1 MHTLLALV
9 QAGFGITLI
18 PRWVARE
25 GSPDMV
31 FRPVICSAPPYELVF
46 AWRRGHSNKA
56 VDRFRECAHR
66 MFVEFEGSG
75 RVRSTGNQYTQKYM
89 AYICCDGGKIVHI
102 KEYFDPHAVRS
113 ALASS

>member
-25 GSPDMV
+25 GPDVV
-31 FRPVICSAPPYELVF
+31 FRPLVRSAPPYELVF

-56 VDRFRECAHR
+56 VDRFRDCSR
-66 MFVEFEGSG
+66 
-75 RVRSTGNQYTQKYM
+75 R
-89 AYICCDGGKIVHI
+89 
-102 KEYFDPHAVRS
+102 
-113 ALASS
+113 LASDLKA